1 MVTHS
6 ALRATRSDEDM
17 ADSMSKH
24 FRSALGISD
33 KHIDDRGWAYGR
45 LGRRPLCALHNA
57 SRANV
62 SERLVRENRRTSAF
76 RWHLQK
82 PTSAFLTGSPFFWE
96 GGRKEASMQGRLTTR
111 TSERDRPG
119 FCKSQHHVRK
129 RPAEVCRK
137 STAKLFCNVATV
149 RLHKRLDESWFLTQQ
164 SDLAAF
170 LNEARHGMLVLI

>member
-33 KHIDDRGWAYGR
+33 KHIDDTGWACGR

-57 SRANV
+57 SKANV
-62 SERLVRENRRTSAF
+62 SERLVRENRRTSAL
-76 RWHLQK
+76 RRHLQK
-82 PTSAFLTGSPFFWE
+82 PTSEFLAGSPFFFLVRKE
-96 GGRKEASMQGRLTTR
+96 GGLHA
-111 TSERDRPG
+111 
-119 FCKSQHHVRK
+119 
-129 RPAEVCRK
+129 RPADNEDFGTRPSRLLGGA
-137 STAKLFCNVATV
+137 STTYGSGGLQKVNRKLFCNVATV
-149 RLHKRLDESWFLTQQ
+149 RLHKRFDESWFLTQQ

-170 LNEARHGMLVLI
+170 LNEARNGMLLPIR

>member
-1 MVTHS
+1 MCSHLLSRRQSQGERSGRGMVTHS

-33 KHIDDRGWAYGR
+33 KHNDDRGWACGR
-45 LGRRPLCALHNA
+45 LGRRPLWALHNA

-82 PTSAFLTGSPFFWE
+82 PTSAFLTGSPFFWVRTE
-96 GGRKEASMQGRLTTR
+96 GGLHARAADSEDFGTRPSRLLGEPAPRTEAACRGLQKVNRK
-111 TSERDRPG
+111 
-119 FCKSQHHVRK
+119 
-129 RPAEVCRK
+129 
-137 STAKLFCNVATV
+137 TV
-149 RLHKRLDESWFLTQQ
+149 
-164 SDLAAF
+164 
-170 LNEARHGMLVLI
+170 